1 MMLLR
6 MAKYIKATR
15 IIAGTPELDFGG
27 AFTTVAVTN
36 GVGDIAHTDRN
47 DAGVTW
53 LLPLGEFEGAD
64 TCFTQLTTRIPLK
77 EGDALAF
84 QANFLAHK
92 ASPLLRGD
100 RLALTCFTDKN
111 IMRDSQKLMK
121 RWKKSIFNGT
131 GSRHRTLA
139 LRAIK

>member
-6 MAKYIKATR
+6 MAKYIKAMR
-15 IIAGTPELDFGG
+15 ITAGAPELDFGG
-27 AFTTVAVTN
+27 AFTTVAVMN
-36 GVGDIAHTDRN
+36 GIGDIAHMDRN
-47 DAGVTW
+47 NAGVTW

-64 TCFTQLTTRIPLK
+64 TCFTQFGIGIPLK

-121 RWKKSIFNGT
+121 HWKKLIYYGT
-131 GSRHRTLA
+131 GKTYKA
-139 LRAIK
+139 C